1 MSEEKIHF
9 IKKPSY
15 ARIGKNKVVQ
25 LKCLIQ
31 DAQGEVLE
39 FREDLLYLHGGY
51 GGAFPVVE
59 AALEGHE
66 VGAKVKV
73 PVSPEEGFGMRR
85 PELLIEVPASE
96 LPAEALTPGTFLE
109 AEDEQGQPVRFQVIA
124 IEQDKVRLDGNH
136 PYADKALK
144 FLLEVL
150 EIRDASQEELE
161 KGYALRHP
169 QTAP

>member
-9 IKKPSY
+9 IRKPSY
-15 ARIGKNKVVQ
+15 ARIGRNKVVQ

-31 DAQGEVLE
+31 DSQGEVLE
-39 FREDLLYLHGGY
+39 FREDLVYLHGGY

-66 VGAKVKV
+66 VGAKVEV
-73 PVSPEEGFGMRR
+73 AVSPEEGFGLRR
-85 PELLIEVPASE
+85 PELLIEVPVTE
-96 LPAEALTPGTFLE
+96 LPTEALTPGAFLE
-109 AEDEQGQPVRFQVIA
+109 AEDEKGNPVRFQVIA
-124 IEQDKVRLDGNH
+124 VEQDRVRLDGNH
-136 PYADKALK
+136 PYADKSLN

-150 EIRDASQEELE
+150 EIRDASEEELE

-169 QTAP
+169 QTGP

>member
-9 IKKPSY
+9 IRKPGYS
-15 ARIGKNKVVQ
+15 RIGKDKVIH
-25 LKCLIQ
+25 LKCLIR

-66 VGAKVKV
+66 VGAKVEV
-73 PVSPEEGFGMRR
+73 PVSPEEGFGLRH

-96 LPAEALTPGTFLE
+96 LPAEAQTPGTFLE
-109 AEDEQGQPVRFQVIA
+109 AEDEQGNPVRFQVIA
-124 IEQDKVRLDGNH
+124 VEQGKVRLDGNH
-136 PYADKALK
+136 PYADKALN

-150 EIRDASQEELE
+150 EIREASQEELE
-161 KGYALRHP
+161 KGYAIRHP
-169 QTAP
+169 RSEP